1 MADEKGLTQSIL
13 VVGGGI
19 SGLTTAVEAAE
30 AGRDVFIVEKRPYLG
45 GRVAQLNQYFPKLC
59 PPTCGLEI
67 NFRRMRQNPRIKF
80 FTMAEVEKISGEEGN
95 FDVAVRLNPRYV
107 NENCTACGACAEA
120 VTTEIANEFNYG
132 MDKVRAAYL
141 PHQFAFPMRYV
152 IAPQIV
158 GTEEGAKAKA
168 ACKYDA
174 VDLEMK
180 PRTIN
185 LKVGAVVYATG
196 WKPYDA
202 TKIDNLGF
210 GKAKNVVTNVMMERL
225 AAANGPTA
233 GKILRPSDGK
243 PVGRIA
249 FAQCA
254 GSRDEKH
261 LPFCSYICCLASL
274 KQATYIREQ
283 NPESKVTI
291 FYIDIR
297 ALGRYEDFYTK
308 VAADQNVTLV
318 KGKVAKVTEDPAT
331 GDVIVEAEDIYGSGK
346 SRVQVDLLVLATG
359 MEPTTA
365 TEKMPGDVRYDE
377 SGFVLADQSKAGVYA
392 AGCAR
397 KPLDVA
403 TTNRDATAAAL
414 KAMQST
420 VRR

>member
-1 MADEKGLTQSIL
+1 
-13 VVGGGI
+13 
-19 SGLTTAVEAAE
+19 
-30 AGRDVFIVEKRPYLG
+30 
-45 GRVAQLNQYFPKLC
+45 
-59 PPTCGLEI
+59 
-67 NFRRMRQNPRIKF
+67 
-80 FTMAEVEKISGEEGN
+80 
-95 FDVAVRLNPRYV
+95 VAVRLNPRYV

-120 VTTEIANEFNYG
+120 VTSEIANEFNYG

-158 GTEEGAKAKA
+158 GTEEGTKAKA

-180 PRTIN
+180 PQTIN

-210 GKAKNVVTNVMMERL
+210 GKVKNVVTNVMMERL

-233 GKILRPSDGK
+233 GKIIRPSDGK

-308 VAADQNVTLV
+308 VAADQSVTLV
-318 KGKVAKVTEDPAT
+318 KGKVAKVTEDAAT

-365 TEKMPGDVRYDE
+365 TEKVPGDVRYDE
-377 SGFVLADQSKAGVYA
+377 SGFVLADEGKAGIYA

-403 TTNRDATAAAL
+403 TANRDATAAAL

>member
-30 AGRDVFIVEKRPYLG
+30 AGRDVIIVEKRPYLG

-59 PPTCGLEI
+59 PPACGLEI

-80 FTMAEVEKISGEEGN
+80 FTMAEVEKISGAEGN

-107 NENCTACGACAEA
+107 NESCTACGACGEV
-120 VTTEIANEFNYG
+120 VTTEVANEFNYG
-132 MDKVRAAYL
+132 MDKVKAAYL

-152 IAPQIV
+152 IAPQII

-180 PRTIN
+180 PQAVN
-185 LKVGAVVYATG
+185 LKVGAIVWATG

-202 TKIDNLGF
+202 NKIENLGF
-210 GKAKNVVTNVMMERL
+210 GKVRNVITNVMMERL
-225 AAANGPTA
+225 AAVNGPTA
-233 GKILRPSDGK
+233 GKIVRPSDGK
-243 PVGRIA
+243 AVSRIA

-254 GSRDEKH
+254 GSRDENH
-261 LPFCSYICCLASL
+261 LAFCSYICCLASL

-308 VAADQNVTLV
+308 VAADQNVALI

-331 GDVIVEAEDIYGSGK
+331 GDVIVEAEDIYRGGK

-365 TEKMPGDVRYDE
+365 TEKVPGDVRYDE
-377 SGFVLADQSKAGVYA
+377 SGFLVADQGKPGIYA
-392 AGCAR
+392 VGCVR

-403 TTNRDATAAAL
+403 TANRDATAAAL
-414 KAMQST
+414 KGMQST

>member
-30 AGRDVFIVEKRPYLG
+30 AGRDVIIVEKRPYLG

-59 PPTCGLEI
+59 PPLCGLEI

-80 FTMAEVEKISGEEGN
+80 FTMAEVEKISGDEGN

-120 VTTEIANEFNYG
+120 VTTEISNEFNYG
-132 MDKVRAAYL
+132 MDKVKAAYL

-180 PRTIN
+180 PQTIN

-202 TKIDNLGF
+202 NKIDTLGF
-210 GKAKNVVTNVMMERL
+210 GKVKNVVTNVMMERL

-254 GSRDEKH
+254 GSRDENH

-297 ALGRYEDFYTK
+297 ALGRYEDFYIK

-365 TEKMPGDVRYDE
+365 TEKVPGDVRYDE
-377 SGFVLADQSKAGVYA
+377 SGFVLAEQSKAGIYA
-392 AGCAR
+392 TGCVR

-403 TTNRDATAAAL
+403 TANRDATAAAL

>member
-30 AGRDVFIVEKRPYLG
+30 AGRDVIIVEKRPYLG

-59 PPTCGLEI
+59 PPLCGLEI

-80 FTMAEVEKISGEEGN
+80 FTMAEVEKISGDEGN

-120 VTTEIANEFNYG
+120 VTTEISNEFNYG
-132 MDKVRAAYL
+132 MDKVKAAYL

-158 GTEEGAKAKA
+158 GSEEGAKAKA

-180 PRTIN
+180 PQTIN

-210 GKAKNVVTNVMMERL
+210 GKVRNVVTNVMMERL
-225 AAANGPTA
+225 AAVNGPTG
-233 GKILRPSDGK
+233 GKIVRPSDGK

-254 GSRDEKH
+254 GSRDENH

-297 ALGRYEDFYTK
+297 ALGRYEDFYIK

-365 TEKMPGDVRYDE
+365 TEKVPGDVRYDE
-377 SGFVLADQSKAGVYA
+377 SGFVLAEQSKAGIYA

-403 TTNRDATAAAL
+403 TANRDATAAAL

>member
-1 MADEKGLTQSIL
+1 
-13 VVGGGI
+13 
-19 SGLTTAVEAAE
+19 
-30 AGRDVFIVEKRPYLG
+30 
-45 GRVAQLNQYFPKLC
+45 
-59 PPTCGLEI
+59 
-67 NFRRMRQNPRIKF
+67 
-80 FTMAEVEKISGEEGN
+80 
-95 FDVAVRLNPRYV
+95 
-107 NENCTACGACAEA
+107 
-120 VTTEIANEFNYG
+120 
-132 MDKVRAAYL
+132 
-141 PHQFAFPMRYV
+141 V

-158 GTEEGAKAKA
+158 GTEEGAKANA

-180 PRTIN
+180 PQTIN

-210 GKAKNVVTNVMMERL
+210 GKVRNVVTNVMMERL

-254 GSRDEKH
+254 GSRDENH

-365 TEKMPGDVRYDE
+365 TEKVPGDVRYDE
-377 SGFVLADQSKAGVYA
+377 SGFVLADQSKAGIYA

-403 TTNRDATAAAL
+403 TANRDATAAAL

>member
-30 AGRDVFIVEKRPYLG
+30 AGRDVIIVEKRPYLG
-45 GRVAQLNQYFPKLC
+45 GRVAALNQYFPKLC
-59 PPTCGLEI
+59 PPACGLEI

-80 FTMAEVEKISGEEGN
+80 FTMAEVDKISGQEGN
-95 FDVAVRLNPRYV
+95 FDVTIRLNPRYV
-107 NENCTACGACAEA
+107 NESCTACGACGEA
-120 VTTEIANEFNYG
+120 VSTEVLNDFNYG
-132 MDKVRAAYL
+132 MDKVKAAYL

-180 PRTIN
+180 PQTVN
-185 LKVGAVVYATG
+185 LKVGAVVWATG

-202 TKIDNLGF
+202 GKIDNLGF
-210 GKAKNVVTNVMMERL
+210 GKVRNVITNVMMERL
-225 AAANGPTA
+225 AAVNGPTA
-233 GKILRPSDGK
+233 GKIVRPSDGK
-243 PVGRIA
+243 SVGRIA
-249 FAQCA
+249 FVQCA
-254 GSRDEKH
+254 GSRDENH
-261 LPFCSYICCLASL
+261 LSFCSYICCLASL
-274 KQATYIREQ
+274 KQATYLREQ

-308 VAADQNVTLV
+308 VAADQNVTLI
-318 KGKVAKVTEDPAT
+318 KGKVAKVTEDPGS
-331 GDVIVEAEDIYGSGK
+331 GDVIVEAEDIYGGGK
-346 SRVQVDLLVLATG
+346 SGAQVDLVVLATG

-365 TEKMPGDVRYDE
+365 SEKVPADVRYDE
-377 SGFVLADQSKAGVYA
+377 SGFLITEQDKPGIYA
-392 AGCAR
+392 AGCVR
-397 KPLDVA
+397 KPIDVA
-403 TTNRDATAAAL
+403 TANRDATAAAL
-414 KAMQST
+414 RAIQST

>member
-377 SGFVLADQSKAGVYA
+377 SGFVLADQSKAGIYA

>member
-30 AGRDVFIVEKRPYLG
+30 AGRDVIIVEKRPYLG

-80 FTMAEVEKISGEEGN
+80 FTMAEVEKISGDEGN

-107 NENCTACGACAEA
+107 NENCTGCGACAEA
-120 VTTEIANEFNYG
+120 VTTEISNEFNYG
-132 MDKVRAAYL
+132 MDKVKAAYL

-180 PRTIN
+180 PQTIN

-210 GKAKNVVTNVMMERL
+210 GKVRNVVTNVMMERL
-225 AAANGPTA
+225 AAVNGPTA

-254 GSRDEKH
+254 GSRDENH

-365 TEKMPGDVRYDE
+365 TEKVPGDVRYDE
-377 SGFVLADQSKAGVYA
+377 SGFVLADQSKAGIYA
-392 AGCAR
+392 TGCAR

-403 TTNRDATAAAL
+403 TANRDATAAAL

>member
-30 AGRDVFIVEKRPYLG
+30 AGRDVIIVEKRPYLG

-59 PPTCGLEI
+59 PPACGLEI

-80 FTMAEVEKISGEEGN
+80 FTMAEVEKISGAEGN

-107 NENCTACGACAEA
+107 NESCTACGACGEV

-132 MDKVRAAYL
+132 MDKVKAAYL

-180 PRTIN
+180 PETVN
-185 LKVGAVVYATG
+185 LKVGAIVWATG

-202 TKIDNLGF
+202 AKIDNLGF
-210 GKAKNVVTNVMMERL
+210 GKVRNVITNVMMERL
-225 AAANGPTA
+225 AAVNGPTA
-233 GKILRPSDGK
+233 GKIVRPSDGK
-243 PVGRIA
+243 AVSRIA

-254 GSRDEKH
+254 GSRDENH
-261 LPFCSYICCLASL
+261 LAFCSYICCLASL

-308 VAADQNVTLV
+308 VAADQNVALI

-331 GDVIVEAEDIYGSGK
+331 GDVIVEAEDIYGGGK

-365 TEKMPGDVRYDE
+365 TEKVPGDVRYDE
-377 SGFVLADQSKAGVYA
+377 SGFLIADQDKPGIYA
-392 AGCAR
+392 VGCVR

-403 TTNRDATAAAL
+403 TANRDATAAAL
-414 KAMQST
+414 KGMQST

>member
-30 AGRDVFIVEKRPYLG
+30 AGRDVIIVEKRPYLG

-59 PPTCGLEI
+59 PPACGLEI

-80 FTMAEVEKISGEEGN
+80 FTMAEVEKISGDEGN

-107 NENCTACGACAEA
+107 NENCTSCGACAEA
-120 VTTEIANEFNYG
+120 VTTEISNEFNYG

-180 PRTIN
+180 PRTIS

-202 TKIDNLGF
+202 NKIDTLGF
-210 GKAKNVVTNVMMERL
+210 GKVRNVVTNVMMERL

-254 GSRDEKH
+254 GSRDENH

-297 ALGRYEDFYTK
+297 ALGRYEDFYIK

-346 SRVQVDLLVLATG
+346 RRVQVDLLVLATG

-365 TEKMPGDVRYDE
+365 TEKVPGDVRYDE
-377 SGFVLADQSKAGVYA
+377 SGFVLAEQSKAGIYA
-392 AGCAR
+392 TGCVR

-403 TTNRDATAAAL
+403 TANRDATAAAL

>member
-30 AGRDVFIVEKRPYLG
+30 AGRDVIIVEKRPYLG

-59 PPTCGLEI
+59 PPLCGLEI

-107 NENCTACGACAEA
+107 NENCTACGACAEV
-120 VTTEIANEFNYG
+120 VTTVISNDFNYG
-132 MDKVRAAYL
+132 MDTVKAAYL

-174 VDLEMK
+174 VELEMK
-180 PRTIN
+180 PQTIK

-210 GKAKNVVTNVMMERL
+210 GKVRNVVTNVMMERL
-225 AAANGPTA
+225 AAVNGPTA

-254 GSRDEKH
+254 GSRDENH

-297 ALGRYEDFYTK
+297 ALGRYEDFYIK

-346 SRVQVDLLVLATG
+346 KRVQVDLLVLATG

-365 TEKMPGDVRYDE
+365 TEKVPGDVRYDE
-377 SGFVLADQSKAGVYA
+377 SGFVLAEQSKAGIYA
-392 AGCAR
+392 TGCVR

-403 TTNRDATAAAL
+403 TANRDATAAAL

>member
-30 AGRDVFIVEKRPYLG
+30 AGRDVIIVEKRPYLG
-45 GRVAQLNQYFPKLC
+45 GRVAALNQYFPKLC
-59 PPTCGLEI
+59 PPACGLEI

-80 FTMAEVEKISGEEGN
+80 FTMAEVDKISGREGN
-95 FDVAVRLNPRYV
+95 FDVTIRLNPRYV
-107 NENCTACGACAEA
+107 NESCTACGACGEA
-120 VTTEIANEFNYG
+120 VSTEVLNDFNYG
-132 MDKVRAAYL
+132 MDKVKAAYL

-158 GTEEGAKAKA
+158 GTDEGAKAKA

-180 PRTIN
+180 PQTVH
-185 LKVGAVVYATG
+185 LKVGAVVWATG

-202 TKIDNLGF
+202 GKIDNLGF
-210 GKAKNVVTNVMMERL
+210 GKVRNVITNVMMERL
-225 AAANGPTA
+225 AAVNGPTA
-233 GKILRPSDGK
+233 GKIVRPSDGK

-249 FAQCA
+249 FVQCA
-254 GSRDEKH
+254 GSRDENH
-261 LPFCSYICCLASL
+261 LSFCSYICCLASL
-274 KQATYIREQ
+274 KQATYLREQ

-308 VAADQNVTLV
+308 VAADQNVTLI
-318 KGKVAKVTEDPAT
+318 KGKVAKVTEDPGS
-331 GDVIVEAEDIYGSGK
+331 GDVIVEAEDIYGGGK
-346 SRVQVDLLVLATG
+346 SRAQVDLVVLATG

-365 TEKMPGDVRYDE
+365 SEKVPADVRYDE
-377 SGFVLADQSKAGVYA
+377 SGFLITEQGKPGIYA
-392 AGCAR
+392 AGCVR
-397 KPLDVA
+397 KPIDVA
-403 TTNRDATAAAL
+403 TANRDATAAAL
-414 KAMQST
+414 RAIQST

>member
-1 MADEKGLTQSIL
+1 MADEKGLTQSVL

-107 NENCTACGACAEA
+107 NENCTACGACGEA
-120 VTTEIANEFNYG
+120 VTTEIPNDFNYG
-132 MDKVRAAYL
+132 MDKVKAAYL

-152 IAPQIV
+152 LAPQIV

-174 VDLEMK
+174 VELEMK
-180 PRTIN
+180 PQTIN
-185 LKVGAVVYATG
+185 LKVGAIVFATG

-202 TKIDNLGF
+202 AKIDNLGF
-210 GKAKNVVTNVMMERL
+210 GKVKNVVTNVMMERL

-254 GSRDEKH
+254 GSRDENH

-318 KGKVAKVTEDPAT
+318 KGKVAKVTEDSAT
-331 GDVIVEAEDIYGSGK
+331 GDVIVEAEDIYGGGK

-365 TEKMPGDVRYDE
+365 TEKVPGDVRYDE
-377 SGFVLADQSKAGVYA
+377 SGFVLAEQSKAGIYA
-392 AGCAR
+392 AGCIR

-403 TTNRDATAAAL
+403 TANRDATAAAL

>member
-30 AGRDVFIVEKRPYLG
+30 AGRDVIIVEKRPYLG

-59 PPTCGLEI
+59 PPACGLEI

-80 FTMAEVEKISGEEGN
+80 FTMAEVDKISGEEGN
-95 FDVAVRLNPRYV
+95 FDVTVRLNPRYV
-107 NENCTACGACAEA
+107 NESCTACGACGEV
-120 VTTEIANEFNYG
+120 VTTEVANEFNYG
-132 MDKVRAAYL
+132 MDKVKAAYL

-152 IAPQIV
+152 IAPQII

-180 PRTIN
+180 PQTVS
-185 LKVGAVVYATG
+185 LKVGAIVWATG

-202 TKIDNLGF
+202 AKIDNLGF
-210 GKAKNVVTNVMMERL
+210 GKVRNVITNVMMERL
-225 AAANGPTA
+225 ASFNGPTA
-233 GKILRPSDGK
+233 GKIVRPSDGK
-243 PVGRIA
+243 AVSRLA

-283 NPESKVTI
+283 NPQSKVTI

-308 VAADQNVTLV
+308 VAADQNVALI
-318 KGKVAKVTEDPAT
+318 KGKVAKVTEDPAS
-331 GDVIVEAEDIYGSGK
+331 GDVIVEAEDIYGGGK

-365 TEKMPGDVRYDE
+365 TEKVPGDVRYDE
-377 SGFVLADQSKAGVYA
+377 SGFLMADQGKPGIYA
-392 AGCAR
+392 AGCVR

-403 TTNRDATAAAL
+403 TANRDATAAAL
-414 KAMQST
+414 KGMQST

>member
-30 AGRDVFIVEKRPYLG
+30 AGRDVIIVEKRPYLG

-59 PPTCGLEI
+59 PPLCGLEI

-120 VTTEIANEFNYG
+120 VTTEISNEFNYG
-132 MDKVRAAYL
+132 MDKVKAAYL

-158 GTEEGAKAKA
+158 GTEEGAKANA

-180 PRTIN
+180 PQTIN

-202 TKIDNLGF
+202 NKIDNLGF
-210 GKAKNVVTNVMMERL
+210 GKVRNVVTNVMMERL

-254 GSRDEKH
+254 GSRDENH

-346 SRVQVDLLVLATG
+346 SRAQVDLLVLATG

-365 TEKMPGDVRYDE
+365 TEKVPGDVRYDE
-377 SGFVLADQSKAGVYA
+377 SGFVLADQSKAGIYA

-403 TTNRDATAAAL
+403 TANRDATAAAL

>member
-1 MADEKGLTQSIL
+1 MAEEKGLTQSIL

-59 PPTCGLEI
+59 PPACGLEI

-107 NENCTACGACAEA
+107 NENCTACGACAEG
-120 VTTEIANEFNYG
+120 VTTEIPNEFNYG
-132 MDKVRAAYL
+132 MDKVKAAYL

-174 VDLEMK
+174 VELDMK
-180 PRTIN
+180 ARTIN

-196 WKPYDA
+196 WNPYNA
-202 TKIDNLGF
+202 AKIDNLGF
-210 GKAKNVVTNVMMERL
+210 GKVKNVVTNVMMERL
-225 AAANGPTA
+225 AAVNGPTA

-254 GSRDEKH
+254 GSRDENH
-261 LPFCSYICCLASL
+261 LSFCSYICCLASL

-318 KGKVAKVTEDPAT
+318 KGKVAKVTEDLAT

-346 SRVQVDLLVLATG
+346 IRVQVDLLVLATG

-365 TEKMPGDVRYDE
+365 TEKVPGDVRYDE
-377 SGFVLADQSKAGVYA
+377 SGFVLADQSKAGIYA

-403 TTNRDATAAAL
+403 TANRDATAAAL

>member
-120 VTTEIANEFNYG
+120 VTTEIPNEFNYG

-174 VDLEMK
+174 VELEMK
-180 PRTIN
+180 AQTIN

-202 TKIDNLGF
+202 SKIDNLGF
-210 GKAKNVVTNVMMERL
+210 GKVKNVVTNVMMERL

-254 GSRDEKH
+254 GSRDENH

-308 VAADQNVTLV
+308 VAADQNVTLI

-331 GDVIVEAEDIYGSGK
+331 GDVIVEAEDIYGSSK

-365 TEKMPGDVRYDE
+365 TEKVPGEVRYDE
-377 SGFVLADQSKAGVYA
+377 SGFVLTDQSKAGIYA
-392 AGCAR
+392 TGCAR

-403 TTNRDATAAAL
+403 TANRDATAAAL

>member
-30 AGRDVFIVEKRPYLG
+30 AGRDVIIVEKRPYLG

-59 PPTCGLEI
+59 PPLCGLEI

-80 FTMAEVEKISGEEGN
+80 FTMAEVEKISGDEGN
-95 FDVAVRLNPRYV
+95 FDVAIRLNPRYV

-120 VTTEIANEFNYG
+120 VTTEISNEFNYG
-132 MDKVRAAYL
+132 MDKVKAAYL

-158 GTEEGAKAKA
+158 GTEEGAKANA

-180 PRTIN
+180 PQTIN

-210 GKAKNVVTNVMMERL
+210 GKVRNVVTNVMMERL

-254 GSRDEKH
+254 GSRDENH

-346 SRVQVDLLVLATG
+346 SRAQVDLLVLATG

-365 TEKMPGDVRYDE
+365 TEKVPGDVRYDE
-377 SGFVLADQSKAGVYA
+377 SGFVLADQSKAGIYA

-403 TTNRDATAAAL
+403 TANRDATAAAL

>member
-1 MADEKGLTQSIL
+1 MTDEKGLTQSIL

-30 AGRDVFIVEKRPYLG
+30 AGRDVIIVEKRPYLG

-59 PPTCGLEI
+59 PPACGLEI

-80 FTMAEVEKISGEEGN
+80 FTMAEVDKISGQEGN
-95 FDVAVRLNPRYV
+95 FNVTVRLNPRYV
-107 NENCTACGACAEA
+107 NESCTACGACGEA
-120 VTTEIANEFNYG
+120 VTTEVLNEFNYG
-132 MDKVRAAYL
+132 MDKVKAAYL

-152 IAPQIV
+152 IAPQII

-180 PRTIN
+180 PQTVN
-185 LKVGAVVYATG
+185 LKVGAVVWATG

-202 TKIDNLGF
+202 GKIDNLGF
-210 GKAKNVVTNVMMERL
+210 GKVRNVITNVMMERL
-225 AAANGPTA
+225 ASFNGPTA
-233 GKILRPSDGK
+233 GKIVRPSDGK
-243 PVGRIA
+243 AVSRIA

-308 VAADQNVTLV
+308 VAADQNVTLI
-318 KGKVAKVTEDPAT
+318 KGKVAKVTEDPGS
-331 GDVIVEAEDIYGSGK
+331 GDVIVEAEDIYGGGK
-346 SRVQVDLLVLATG
+346 SRAQVDLVVLATG

-365 TEKMPGDVRYDE
+365 SEKVPADVRYDE
-377 SGFVLADQSKAGVYA
+377 SGFLITEQGKPGIYA
-392 AGCAR
+392 AGCVR
-397 KPLDVA
+397 KPIDVA
-403 TTNRDATAAAL
+403 TANRDATAAAL
-414 KAMQST
+414 RAIQST